1 MILTISKN
9 RLERFPVNPARL
21 PAVLKSWHGKPP
33 TTMSA
38 SPRCAWKVRTSSK
51 RATCGQCSA
60 STARHCGSLS
70 TCATTVWPACSK
82 AMSNPPMP
90 ANREMI
96 LTLSPQLHGGANAV
110 TGCQL
115 SVHSHRYC
123 IDNAGGRFATVQPK
137 MLTRRCVRPL
147 DRCHVACRRHSL
159 NPPPLPVLACARRLR
174 KSRARFSP
182 DRLRSCQT
190 DSCDR
195 S

>member
-96 LTLSPQLHGGANAV
+96 LTLSPQLQGDGGCSATDHRKARF
-110 TGCQL
+110 
-115 SVHSHRYC
+115 VHPPSLYRYS
-123 IDNAGGRFATVQPK
+123 AGHLHSCNPRCPMRHCT
-137 MLTRRCVRPL
+137 LTLALRRC
-147 DRCHVACRRHSL
+147 CRLLS
-159 NPPPLPVLACARRLR
+159 PSPLPLPKQVQTRSLPGHHHRRR
-174 KSRARFSP
+174 PSRTY
-182 DRLRSCQT
+182 QT
-190 DSCDR
+190 VTCHQTG
-195 S
+195 